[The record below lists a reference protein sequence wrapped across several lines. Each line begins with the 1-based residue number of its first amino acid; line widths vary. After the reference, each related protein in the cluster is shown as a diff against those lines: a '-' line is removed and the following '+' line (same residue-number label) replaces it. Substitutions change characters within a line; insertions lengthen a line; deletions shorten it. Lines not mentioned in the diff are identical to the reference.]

1 MQLFITAFESVPDP
15 RAENVRHDLGEILI
29 IAFIAVL
36 CGAQGCAEMAQFG
49 RVKLKF
55 FKRFLK
61 LKHGIPSHD
70 TFSTVFRMIE
80 PKSLDT
86 VAAKDGNEVVMAQPC
101 SARTRRSR

>member
-1 MQLFITAFESVPDP
+1 MTGEAGTLLSPIAAFDSVPDP

-49 RVKLKF
+49 RAKLKF

-70 TFSTVFRMIE
+70 TFSTVFRR
-80 PKSLDT
+80 L
-86 VAAKDGNEVVMAQPC
+86 C
-101 SARTRRSR
+101 SAKMLRHGLPA